1 MGLGTFMPIDY
12 EAEYNN
18 RARVPEHPQIIAR
31 WKEESAAYR
40 KATTDAGRA
49 ELGLSYGGSPRQ
61 IIDIFDAAA
70 GDDPPV
76 VLFIHGGYWR
86 SFEPQTF
93 SHLARGLNERN
104 VIVAIAGYDLCP
116 QVSVGD
122 IVAQMRKACLFLW
135 ERYNRRIRVC
145 GHSAGGHLAACM
157 IATDWPAFDPTAPHD
172 LVPAAYAIS
181 GLFDLVP
188 FLQTSINRELR
199 LDEKSARSLSPLGWT
214 APAGCV
220 FDAVVGSEESGEY
233 LRQSKTIVE
242 EWAAKGVRTRYGEI
256 VGANHFTAI
265 DPLTDPKSD
274 MVERICQMCGQ
285 AQSQ

>member
-1 MGLGTFMPIDY
+1 MPPDY
-12 EAEYNN
+12 EVEYDN
-18 RARVPEHPQIIAR
+18 RARVPEHPQIFAR
-31 WKEESAAYR
+31 WRKDAAEYR
-40 KATTDAGRA
+40 QAMTDSGRA
-49 ELGLSYGGSPRQ
+49 ELDLSYGASPRQ
-61 IIDIFDAAA
+61 IIDIFDAAG

-86 SFEPQTF
+86 SLEPQTF

-104 VIVAIAGYDLCP
+104 VNVALAGYDLCP

-135 ERYNRRIRVC
+135 ERYHRRIRVC

-157 IATDWPAFDPTAPHD
+157 IATDWPAQDLSTPRD

-188 FLQTSINRELR
+188 FLQTSINQELG
-199 LDEKSARSLSPLGWT
+199 LDEKAARSLSPLTWT
-214 APAGCV
+214 APAGGM
-220 FDAVVGSEESGEY
+220 FDAVVGSEESQEY
-233 LRQSKTIVE
+233 LRQSKTIVDD
-242 EWAAKGVRTRYGEI
+242 WAAKGVRTRYGEI

-265 DPLTDPKSD
+265 DPLADPDSD
-274 MVERICQMCGQ
+274 MVERICQMCELT
-285 AQSQ
+285 AAVKT